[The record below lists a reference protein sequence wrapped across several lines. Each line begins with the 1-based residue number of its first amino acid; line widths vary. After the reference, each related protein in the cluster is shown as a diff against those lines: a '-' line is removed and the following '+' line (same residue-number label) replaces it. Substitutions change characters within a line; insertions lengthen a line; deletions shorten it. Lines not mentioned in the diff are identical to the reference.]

1 MSSKKPDNEPEPTE
15 APEPADAEID
25 AQADA
30 GQDAPVDV
38 DALSAERDDL
48 LARLQRVS
56 ADYLN
61 FQKRQERQLA
71 EARELANAGLAH
83 DVLAVLDDMERAMDA
98 ALANHDEDDPLLAGM
113 RLVYDKALVA
123 LAGHGVSPM
132 PVSAGDPFDPQRHEA
147 MMRQPGDVE
156 TPTIA
161 QELQRGYELHGRV
174 LRPARVVVAV
184 PAEVDGAKTED
195 EDGDDADQE

>member
-1 MSSKKPDNEPEPTE
+1 MSSEKPDNQPEPMEEPEPVE
-15 APEPADAEID
+15 AEID
-25 AQADA
+25 DP
-30 GQDAPVDV
+30 DSVAPAAPTDV
-38 DALSAERDDL
+38 ETLSAERDDL

-61 FQKRQERQLA
+61 YQKRQHRQLA
-71 EARELANAGLAH
+71 EARELANAELAR
-83 DVLAVLDDMERAMDA
+83 DLLAVLDDMERAMDA
-98 ALANHDEDDPLLAGM
+98 ALANHEDDDPLLAGM

-123 LAGHGVSPM
+123 LAGHGVSPIA
-132 PVSAGDPFDPQRHEA
+132 VSAGDPFDPLRHEA

-161 QELQRGYELHGRV
+161 RELQRGYELHGRV
-174 LRPARVVVAV
+174 LRPARVIVAV
-184 PAEVDGAKTED
+184 PAEVEEAETED